1 MENIGSTT
9 EGIIG
14 NWITE
19 TMQTGSWEKFND
31 LHVDDIENT
40 IASSKDQWLHA
51 SLIFFNIANSLLPN
65 KKDFLV
71 ALMVPLEGQIDWQNI
86 SYLALTEYLD
96 QTPPSLYLM
105 HREWDNWKET
115 LQESK
120 AIALMGIETHIAT
133 HVSQQKGGSSVLIIF

>member
-1 MENIGSTT
+1 MEYIGSTT
-9 EGIIG
+9 EEIIG

-31 LHVDDIENT
+31 LHFDDIDNT

-71 ALMVPLEGQIDWQNI
+71 ALMVPLEGQIDW
-86 SYLALTEYLD
+86 
-96 QTPPSLYLM
+96 
-105 HREWDNWKET
+105 
-115 LQESK
+115 
-120 AIALMGIETHIAT
+120 
-133 HVSQQKGGSSVLIIF
+133 